1 MKLRIPPS
9 PVGRV
14 EERERAVEDRRPDL
28 LVAAA
33 GKRERHDREA
43 GDVVDAVAAVAVGDD
58 PVRVL
63 HDPDVVDEREQM
75 VGAQARRDAG
85 RATPDGRRRGASSRA
100 SRSTDAVASATDGHA
115 SDEPIRRA
123 SARAAA
129 SVSGCST

>member
-14 EERERAVEDRRPDL
+14 QEGERAVEDRRPEL

-33 GKRERHDREA
+33 GERERDDRQP

-63 HDPDVVDEREQM
+63 HDADVVDEREQV
-75 VGAQARRDAG
+75 VGAQAGQVQVGHARAAG
-85 RATPDGRRRGASSRA
+85 AAARARA
-100 SRSTDAVASATDGHA
+100 PRRSTDAVASATDGHA